1 MMMIRTLSSSCSLH
15 FALLCIQI
23 GSHIMHARIAK
34 GSHLAPCNLPCLC
47 IQVRE
52 LQQHVGGCGIAVVKL
67 QVSSMNAV
75 TKQSF
80 CAKLVRSA
88 A

>member
-1 MMMIRTLSSSCSLH
+1 MMMITTLSSSCSLH

-47 IQVRE
+47 IQVGSFHIR
-52 LQQHVGGCGIAVVKL
+52 HARIAKGSQDPEAIV
-67 QVSSMNAV
+67 
-75 TKQSF
+75 
-80 CAKLVRSA
+80 
-88 A
+88 